1 MENPFE
7 KNKLAYPKDSLL
19 GLTVYSPVVHLFV
32 FLISF
37 LLNIIFPIQIAK
49 SEMLLPAGLLLLF
62 LSSALII
69 WAQKSIAK
77 FRINESDPSTT
88 RTFRFGP
95 YRFSRNP
102 TYLGLAL
109 LTLGF
114 SLVMNSLLML
124 LGTIIAFHIVS
135 IFIVRREEVL
145 LHKKYGDE
153 YVSYKSR
160 VRPWVWFFYFLAKPW
175 PLNANP

>member
-1 MENPFE
+1 MENPSE
-7 KNKLAYPKDSLL
+7 KNKSAYPEDSLL

-37 LLNIIFPIQIAK
+37 LLNIKFPIQIAK
-49 SEMLLPAGLLLLF
+49 NEMLLPVGLFLLF
-62 LSSALII
+62 LSPVLII

-77 FRINESDPSTT
+77 FRINEKDPSTA

-135 IFIVRREEVL
+135 IFIVRREEAL
-145 LHKKYGDE
+145 LHKKYGDD
-153 YVSYKSR
+153 YVKYKEN
-160 VRPWVWFFYFLAKPW
+160 VHTWL
-175 PLNANP
+175 

>member
-1 MENPFE
+1 MENISE

-37 LLNIIFPIQIAK
+37 LLNIKFPIQIVK
-49 SEMLLPAGLLLLF
+49 SEMLLPVGFLLLL
-62 LSSALII
+62 LSPALIF
-69 WAQKSIAK
+69 WAQKSITK
-77 FRINESDPSTT
+77 FRANEKDPATA
-88 RTFRFGP
+88 RIFRFGP
-95 YRFSRNP
+95 YRFTRKP
-102 TYLGLAL
+102 TYFGLAR

-135 IFIVRREEVL
+135 IFIVKREEVL
-145 LHKKYGDE
+145 LYKKYGDD
-153 YVSYKSR
+153 YIKYKDD
-160 VRPWVWFFYFLAKPW
+160 VHTWL
-175 PLNANP
+175 